1 MLACKL
7 HRICGDGRRAR
18 VAQHKKTF
26 YKTMKVG
33 IEKIDYQDL
42 RNQVNSSLP
51 GIKRAMRQG
60 GPLPLLVTCKTSPVD
75 ILRWLKSHSVY
86 PRLYWFDRDGDV
98 EIGGFGSLVSV
109 SEDNPA
115 RLSAAFDKLSG
126 ILDRHPQ
133 KGLLRFLGGTC
144 FFPQQ
149 KRDKRWEHFP
159 PLWFV
164 LPKVVMLRKNGEFFV
179 CVGELVENHEN
190 EDDIFAR
197 ILQSFQKAKTKGLSP
212 IGNQFPEV
220 VTRTDYPDYAGWRNN
235 INTSLQKIDNGEI
248 DKVVLARRTD
258 VTFKEAV
265 EAVDYVH
272 ALKRANNRCYFFLFQ
287 PGQGA
292 AFLGATPERLLKI
305 EKNRLV
311 SEAVSGTVARGADSD
326 EDRHRGAWLLGNQKE
341 LSEQKFVRD
350 DLIAKFGIIAKEIEM
365 PELPEI
371 VKLASVQHLIS
382 KVSGVLRNGISIGQ
396 IVSSLHPTAAVG
408 GCPAPVAIG
417 LIERLEPFS
426 RGWYAGPVGI
436 ISHELTEMAVGI
448 RSSLLIDRVVSLFT
462 GAGIVKGSTPESEW
476 KEIED
481 KMCTAFKILSREKA

>member
-1 MLACKL
+1 MTAGAGA
-7 HRICGDGRRAR
+7 HRNTL
-18 VAQHKKTF
+18 VWTF
-26 YKTMKVG
+26 YQTMKVG
-33 IEKIDYQDL
+33 TEKIEYQDI
-42 RNQVNSSLP
+42 RNQVNRSLS
-51 GIKRAMRQG
+51 GIRRAIGQG

-86 PRLYWFDRDGDV
+86 PRLYWYDRDGGV

-109 SEDNPA
+109 SEDDPA

-126 ILDRHPQ
+126 ILERHPQ

-159 PLWFV
+159 SLWFI
-164 LPKVVMLRKNGEFFV
+164 LPQVVMLRKNGEFFLS
-179 CVGELVENHEN
+179 VGVLLEGHED
-190 EDDIFAR
+190 EDDIFAN
-197 ILQSFQKAKTKGLSP
+197 ILESYEKAKTKDLSP

-220 VTRTDYPDYAGWRNN
+220 ITRTDYPDYAGWKNN
-235 INTSLQKIDNGEI
+235 INTSLRKIDKGEL

-272 ALKRANNRCYFFLFQ
+272 ALKRANDRCYSFLFQ
-287 PGQGA
+287 PGQGT
-292 AFLGATPERLLKI
+292 AFLGATPERLFKI
-305 EKNRLV
+305 EKNRLI
-311 SEAVSGTVARGADSD
+311 SEAVSGTVARGTDPD
-326 EDRHRGAWLLGNQKE
+326 EDEHRGDWLLESEKE
-341 LSEQKFVRD
+341 LSEQRFVAD
-350 DLIAKFGIIAKEIEM
+350 DLIAKFRKLAQRIEM
-365 PELPEI
+365 PGPPEI
-371 VKLASVQHLIS
+371 VKLANVQHLVS
-382 KVSGVLRNGISIGQ
+382 KVSGVLKNGVSIGQ
-396 IVSSLHPTAAVG
+396 MVSSLHPTAAVG
-408 GCPAPVAIG
+408 GCPVSAAMR

-481 KMCTAFKILSREKA
+481 KMCTAYKILSRGRA